1 MTEVISNI
9 DYRVRYGQDYSNP
22 EWLRCSIS
30 YEDRKTKVINKL
42 IHGLFKDDILSKNS
56 NLGSLYLIRNYD
68 YRYTLV
74 FEINRSYNN
83 ESILISALLT
93 SVDKILE
100 WWDIPKRNNLDVEFV
115 IRGHRSVCKN
125 YYQLMWDIYI
135 KRYSGF
141 GNGID
146 NTHPRF
152 EGMCRWMYEHNY
164 HEYNAGM
171 NRSYDP
177 YRYEEHPQAQ
187 ELIRQREQFIGRGI
201 PRGELNVIMDGQDF
215 YQQSLGIQ
223 RGDFNQYIDS
233 RLQREI
239 PVELPIERQIST
251 LTRLKNKL
259 NIRW

>member
-9 DYRVRYGQDYSNP
+9 DYRVRLGQDYSNP
-22 EWLRCSIS
+22 EWLRCSMS
-30 YEDRKTKVINKL
+30 YEDRKSKVINKL
-42 IHGLFKDDILSKNS
+42 IHGLFRDDILSKNS
-56 NLGSLYLIRNYD
+56 NLSSLYLIRNCD

-74 FEINRSYNN
+74 FEINGSYNN

-115 IRGHRSVCKN
+115 TRGHRSVCKN
-125 YYQLMWDIYI
+125 YYQLMWDIYT
-135 KRYSGF
+135 KRYRGF

-164 HEYNAGM
+164 HEYNNGM

-177 YRYEEHPQAQ
+177 YRYEEYPQAQ
-187 ELIRQREQFIGRGI
+187 ELIRQREQLRGI
-201 PRGELNVIMDGQDF
+201 PRGELNVIMGGQDF

-233 RLQREI
+233 RLRMS
-239 PVELPIERQIST
+239 LPIEEKVNDVTKTSII
-251 LTRLKNKL
+251 TRIMNKL
-259 NIRW
+259 KLR